1 MNINPE
7 RLEMLRKRQKIQGS
21 DEIAIP
27 EVQGRGRFNSM
38 HNQQHQEFDSH
49 CEENDETEKETFG
62 RFNDALSVPPTPE
75 EGNWEEIP

>member
-1 MNINPE
+1 
-7 RLEMLRKRQKIQGS
+7 
-21 DEIAIP
+21 
-27 EVQGRGRFNSM
+27 M

-49 CEENDETEKETFG
+49 GEENDETEKETFG